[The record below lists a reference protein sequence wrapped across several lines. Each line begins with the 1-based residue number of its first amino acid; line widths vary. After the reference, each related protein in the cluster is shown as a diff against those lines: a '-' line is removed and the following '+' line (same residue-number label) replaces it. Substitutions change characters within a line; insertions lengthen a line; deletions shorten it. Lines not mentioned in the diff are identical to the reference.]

1 MNNQQNFVVLLEIF
15 NKLIKFEAVSFL
27 KQPLTK
33 LVLDYPDF
41 IITND
46 KDIIRDFIRG
56 LNTQEI
62 IFSVI

>member
-41 IITND
+41 IITHD